1 MKNSNQKNPLFSRMT
16 GNSPIVIHRGGMT
29 FCITG
34 RVEDASEITGVSIG
48 KIRDILDKNSKGSWY
63 GREGLYTKD
72 RNNESVYYEFYYLQ
86 DTEKKLYATG
96 GKAGDENTLRAC
108 VDQVVKFFGQI
119 SSIKDHFIA
128 DNILIIVFD
137 HQLMVQDVD
146 TMQKVLSNMPE
157 CHDVMNDYLDLGY
170 TEHHNSV
177 RIGLKVKADPTFKQ
191 GGEIKRFDDGG
202 EIPRQL
208 NNFPNEI
215 NYLSH
220 KYVKGLVT
228 PDHTFYVDFEEG
240 DENGNTLMY
249 RNDGTLVSNNYFANE
264 GLMEE
269 LMDEDQKYIFIH
281 KNIYDYLDEYRNN

>member
-1 MKNSNQKNPLFSRMT
+1 MKSKVQHKHFYDR
-16 GNSPIVIHRGGMT
+16 PIVIAKGGVT
-29 FCITG
+29 FCITDKV
-34 RVEDASEITGVSIG
+34 RYASEITGVSQ
-48 KIRDILDKNSKGSWY
+48 
-63 GREGLYTKD
+63 REIEKQLHENTSSAWTKMGTYTKD
-72 RNNESVYYEFYYLQ
+72 RDGQSAYFMFSYLDQSNSVIFKE
-86 DTEKKLYATG
+86 G

-215 NYLSH
+215 NYLSRT
-220 KYVKGLVT
+220 YVKGLVT
-228 PDHTFYVDFEEG
+228 PDYTFYVDFEEG

-249 RNDGTLVSNNYFANE
+249 RNDGSLVSNNYFANE

-269 LMDEDQKYIFIH
+269 LIDEDQKYIFIH
-281 KNIYDYLDEYRNN
+281 KNLYDYLDEYRNN